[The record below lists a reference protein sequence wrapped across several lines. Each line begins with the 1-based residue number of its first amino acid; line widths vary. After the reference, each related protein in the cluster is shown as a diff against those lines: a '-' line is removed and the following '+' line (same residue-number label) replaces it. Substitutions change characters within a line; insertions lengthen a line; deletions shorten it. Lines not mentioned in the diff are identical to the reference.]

1 MISLASNN
9 SLDIFSYLANKL
21 KDNTS
26 VRDLVAQESDIKMFY
41 MTYFSLNRLYASIS
55 ELELNQGYADI
66 LLLKA
71 PNIEY
76 DIPNILIEFKFFKQS
91 DKNIDIND
99 AVQKAQNQIDNYKQT
114 TKFDIDKSI
123 VVIFQGFELVYCE
136 FYNRKEKPL

>member
-1 MISLASNN
+1 MRNLAFNN
-9 SLDIFSYLANKL
+9 SLEVFKYLSLKL

-26 VRDLVAQESDIKMFY
+26 IRDLVAQESDIKMFY

-71 PNIEY
+71 PNIED

-91 DKNIDIND
+91 DKNIDIKD
-99 AVQKAQNQIDNYKQT
+99 AVKKAQNQIDNYKQT
-114 TKFDIDKSI
+114 TKFDINKSI

-136 FYNRKEKPL
+136 FYV